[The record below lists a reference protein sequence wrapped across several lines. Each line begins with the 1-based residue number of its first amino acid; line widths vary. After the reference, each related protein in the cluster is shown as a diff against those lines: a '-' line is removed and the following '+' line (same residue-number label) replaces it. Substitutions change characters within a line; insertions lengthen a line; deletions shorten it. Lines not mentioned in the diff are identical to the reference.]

1 MRAWL
6 ALPNFRGQAK
16 FGTWLYRIVTNLCCN
31 RRPHLRRELL
41 AQGDDAAVRVP
52 DESPETDPAT
62 GLEADEHR
70 AFLHRQVEA
79 LPVAVGMAGCHPPN
93 TIAISISN
101 RAGCATSGVVGGW
114 RWREVWRWRA
124 ERVYWRR

>member
-1 MRAWL
+1 MCALGWPCPIFAGKPNLERGSIVSSPTCVAIGVRICGVL
-6 ALPNFRGQAK
+6 AR
-16 FGTWLYRIVTNLCCN
+16 
-31 RRPHLRRELL
+31 
-41 AQGDDAAVRVP
+41 GDDAAVRVP
-52 DESPETDPAT
+52 DESPKTDPAT